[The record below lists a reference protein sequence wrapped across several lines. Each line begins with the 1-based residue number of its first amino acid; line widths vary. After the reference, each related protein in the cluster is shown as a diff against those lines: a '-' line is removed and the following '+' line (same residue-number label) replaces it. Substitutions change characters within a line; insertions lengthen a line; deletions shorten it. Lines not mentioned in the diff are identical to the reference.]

1 MAFAEDLTVLFA
13 DFGEAVL
20 VNGTAAVGIFNTST
34 DLAQSAVLA
43 DGPSLELPATV
54 AAAEGQTVVV
64 RSVNYRVRQVLDQPP
79 DGRLRTL
86 VLAQV

>member
-1 MAFAEDLTVLFA
+1 MPFTEDISPLFA

-20 VNGTAAVGIFNTST
+20 VNGTAAVGIFNIST
-34 DLAQSAVLA
+34 DLAQGAVLA
-43 DGPSLELPATV
+43 DGPSLELPASV

-64 RSVNYRVRQVLDQPP
+64 RSVSYRVRQVLDQPP